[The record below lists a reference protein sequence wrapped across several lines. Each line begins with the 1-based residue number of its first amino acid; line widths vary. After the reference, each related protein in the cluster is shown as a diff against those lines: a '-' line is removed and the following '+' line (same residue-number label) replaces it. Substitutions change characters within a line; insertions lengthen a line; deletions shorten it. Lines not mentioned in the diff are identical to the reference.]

1 MFECNLKLFECN
13 CKCASIIFISIWCLI
28 VFLTS
33 LLVSVSFSVLE
44 INEAGVRLDNIN
56 FVLEENSIYLAGR
69 HWLGLG
75 NEFKVY
81 PLDYQT
87 IEFSQNKSGL
97 VITRTSDPL
106 QIYIEAALT
115 YKLRSEFLLELYN
128 RFPNMDYEYAL
139 SNVTKGVIMNTAQS
153 YSLDD
158 FFTKR
163 GVISENMANN
173 INIELRNIFV
183 ELELFELKQIILD
196 EPIEKVIV
204 NAMVAL
210 NNAEVQKGTLNIQT
224 TQGEIEKLEYDTL
237 SKISNIMST
246 AYKNSNISIAQTE
259 ANALASLMNFQSSA
273 YKKFIDS
280 FNLAFTQKELTK
292 LLYYMHIDESTFFSE
307 DFTENKD
314 IIPSNYGIDNYYVLN
329 NK

>member
-1 MFECNLKLFECN
+1 MLECN
-13 CKCASIIFISIWCLI
+13 CKCASIIFISIWCLV

-44 INEAGVRLDNIN
+44 INQAGVRLDTIN
-56 FVLEENSIYLAGR
+56 FLLEENSIYLAGR

-75 NEFKVY
+75 KEFKVY

-106 QIYIEAALT
+106 QIYIEAAVT

-173 INIELRNIFV
+173 INIEFRNIFV
-183 ELELFELKQIILD
+183 ELEFFELKQIILD

-210 NNAEVQKGTLNIQT
+210 NNAEVQKGTLNIET
-224 TQGEIEKLEYDTL
+224 TQGQIEKLQYDTL
-237 SKISNIMST
+237 SNITSIMSS

-259 ANALASLMNFQSSA
+259 ANALASLMRFQSSA
-273 YKKFIDS
+273 YKKFLDS
-280 FNLAFTQKELTK
+280 FGLAFTQKELSK
-292 LLYYMHIDESTFFSE
+292 LLYYMHIDETTFFSE
-307 DFTENKD
+307 DFSQNKD
-314 IIPSNYGIDNYYVLN
+314 KIPSSYGLDNYYLLN